1 MKLKIIAFL
10 LIFLKFTSVQS
21 QEYDDTRRLALVIA
35 NGSYPQFPLSNP
47 INDATDIAS
56 SLEKVGFTVIF
67 ERNLTN
73 NSFRNVLRTF
83 GEQLKQYDVGLFYYA
98 GHGVQVNGINYL
110 LPVDAEIKYED
121 EIQSQAI
128 EADLVLRK
136 MASAKVDVNILV
148 LDACR
153 NNPFSRGFRGV
164 TPGLA
169 VMNAPKGT
177 IIAYSTAPGH
187 TAEDG
192 RGRNSPY
199 AEQLLKSIEIPGI
212 TIEKLFK
219 YVRVG
224 LSLETKGHQI
234 SWESSSLMGD
244 FYFISPD
251 YFDVN
256 KNSSLLGSLDIFMK
270 RLDNPTITIDGIGI
284 DSCVGNICSKDL
296 IMGWHHIQVKVN
308 GRVID
313 RNIQIYPKQKSFM
326 NIDPLVEIQQE
337 DNRRNI
343 LRRPKRNRSNSL
355 PPP

>member
-1 MKLKIIAFL
+1 MIFKIIAFL
-10 LIFLKFTSVQS
+10 LFFKFTYAQS
-21 QEYDDTRRLALVIA
+21 QQYDNTRRLALVIA

-47 INDATDIAS
+47 INDAMDIAA

-67 ERNLTN
+67 EENLTN

-98 GHGVQVNGINYL
+98 GHGVQVHGINYL
-110 LPVDAEIKYED
+110 LPVDADIKYED

-128 EADLVLRK
+128 EAGLVLRK
-136 MASAKVDVNILV
+136 MGSAKVDVNILI

-164 TPGLA
+164 NPGLA

-224 LSLETKGHQI
+224 LSLETEGRQI

-256 KNSSLLGSLDIFMK
+256 KSRSLFGSLEIYMK
-270 RLDNPTITIDGIGI
+270 LLDNPTVSIDGIDIG
-284 DSCVGNICSKDL
+284 SCVGNICSKDL
-296 IMGWHHIQVKVN
+296 IQGWHHIQVKA
-308 GRVID
+308 GGKIID
-313 RNIQIYPKQKSFM
+313 RNVQIYPRQKSFI
-326 NIDPLVEIQQE
+326 NIDPLVEIQKG
-337 DNRRNI
+337 DNRHYIRN
-343 LRRPKRNRSNSL
+343 RSKKNRSNSL